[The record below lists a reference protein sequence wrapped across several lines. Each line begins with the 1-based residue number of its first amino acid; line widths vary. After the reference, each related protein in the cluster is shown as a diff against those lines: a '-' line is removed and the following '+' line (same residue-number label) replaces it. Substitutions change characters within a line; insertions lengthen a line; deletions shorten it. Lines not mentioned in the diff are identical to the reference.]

1 MLVTGGLNQTAFPQ
15 TMKHF
20 TLILLLIF
28 VACGK
33 KLPPLVEPFATVEE
47 LATHHLR
54 CIEANDAK
62 CINSRLLSYSEFH
75 ESVYQ
80 QLPEAKDGT
89 ISEQDYWGWTL
100 PDRQKAVRKLLMNYG
115 GQKLAKV
122 AVGEPVKIL
131 RLSGLK
137 ILRDI
142 PVTAEWLDEKTGKK
156 NVLVTREFL
165 KAVIEING
173 QYKLWN
179 LNYE

>member
-1 MLVTGGLNQTAFPQ
+1 
-15 TMKHF
+15 MKKIPI
-20 TLILLLIF
+20 ILLLIF

-33 KLPPLVEPFATVEE
+33 KLPPLVEPFGTVEE
-47 LATHHLR
+47 LTAHHLR

-62 CINSRLLSYSEFH
+62 CINTRLLSYSEFH
-75 ESVYQ
+75 NSVYAS
-80 QLPEAKDGT
+80 LPEAKDGT
-89 ISEQDYWGWTL
+89 VSENDYWGWTL
-100 PDRQKAVRKLLMNYG
+100 PDRQKAVRKLLMDFG
-115 GQKLAKV
+115 GKKLVKV
-122 AVGEPVKIL
+122 TVGEPSKIL

-156 NVLVTREFL
+156 NVLVTRELL
-165 KAVIEING
+165 KAVVELNG